1 MLDDAIE
8 WKCSL
13 SCYHWDN
20 LTNIGRLGKPKV
32 ALLVSLIN
40 KQQEL
45 DSWSRACRAGGGGGR
60 SGCRFKPP
68 PFWNT
73 SIFWQNVSVKFEDPM
88 LPVSLEYFII
98 KKNEMENSFNIQSHR
113 NQTFTG
119 DDGFCTYDYDNNEYL
134 AVKYIRF
141 FTNDIIWYS

>member
-45 DSWSRACRAGGGGGR
+45 DSWSRACRAGGGGVGV
-60 SGCRFKPP
+60 G
-68 PFWNT
+68 
-73 SIFWQNVSVKFEDPM
+73 VSPHLFEIRR
-88 LPVSLEYFII
+88 YFD
-98 KKNEMENSFNIQSHR
+98 KMCQ
-113 NQTFTG
+113 
-119 DDGFCTYDYDNNEYL
+119 
-134 AVKYIRF
+134 
-141 FTNDIIWYS
+141 